1 MDDKINEMIDLWA
14 QGLTGAEI
22 AKRLGVTRSAVL
34 GKIHRMREAGKL
46 NVRVSDQRIRAIK
59 TEARRLEAERLA
71 NLPPPVENAV
81 YQIEDKAIPLA
92 KVNVEP
98 VGDIAMPIICEEPP
112 EPEPMKAI
120 PFEKLTPK
128 SCRFVI
134 NTGNPADFLFCGRTK
149 VGRSYCDEHMK
160 LCYLPPAKKAAKE

>member
-1 MDDKINEMIDLWA
+1 MDEKINEMIDLWA
-14 QGLTGAEI
+14 QGFTGAEI

-59 TEARRLEAERLA
+59 AEAKRLEAERLA
-71 NLPPPVENAV
+71 NLPPPVENAI

-92 KVNVEP
+92 MVNVEP
-98 VGDIAMPIICEEPP
+98 VGDISMPIICEETP
-112 EPEPMKAI
+112 ELEPVRAI
-120 PFEKLTPK
+120 PFEKLTSK
-128 SCRFVI
+128 SCRFII
-134 NTGNPADFLFCGRTK
+134 NAGNPADFLFCGRPK

-160 LCYLPPAKKAAKE
+160 LCYLPPVKKVIKE